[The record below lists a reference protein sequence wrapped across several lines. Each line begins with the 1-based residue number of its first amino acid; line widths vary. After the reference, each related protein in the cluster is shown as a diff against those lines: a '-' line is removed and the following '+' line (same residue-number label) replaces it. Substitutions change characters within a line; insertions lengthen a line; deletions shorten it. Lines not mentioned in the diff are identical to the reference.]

1 MFKVANFDF
10 VMYFDFDTKNISIM
24 PRGGYNQESR
34 EITGLICT
42 LTTAV
47 TVPLSVTWGDAECD
61 MCNTEQMTEE

>member
-1 MFKVANFDF
+1 MFKVANFEF

-34 EITGLICT
+34 EITVLICT

-47 TVPLSVTWGDAECD
+47 TV
-61 MCNTEQMTEE
+61 